1 MNLLESD
8 VIWRNGRLATMSA
21 QSNAPYGLLDRH
33 ALVVRDKHIIAVIPE
48 DELPTQHPQQID
60 LQNRLV
66 TPGLIDCHTH
76 LVFGGDRAYEW
87 EQRLNGVS
95 YTEISQK
102 GGGINSTVRA
112 TRDASPDTLLSISQ
126 QRLQALMD
134 EGVTTV
140 EMKSGYGL
148 DLINEEKQLRVAQ
161 QLARQNA
168 IDVSPTLLSAHTT
181 PPEYHGRS
189 DHYID
194 LICEEILPQLWEKK
208 LFESVDVF
216 CESVGF
222 SVAQSEKL
230 FTAAKQLG
238 IPVRGHMEQLSNLG
252 GSELVAR
259 YHGLSTDHI
268 EHLDEAG
275 IQALARSQTVAVLL
289 PGAFYFYAKP
299 NALRWIYYVNIA
311 FRWL

>member
-8 VIWRNGRLATMSA
+8 VIWRNGRLATMNA
-21 QSNAPYGLLDRH
+21 QNQAPYGLLDRH

-48 DELPTQHPQQID
+48 DELPAQHPQQID
-60 LQNRLV
+60 LQDRLV

-140 EMKSGYGL
+140 EMK
-148 DLINEEKQLRVAQ
+148 
-161 QLARQNA
+161 
-168 IDVSPTLLSAHTT
+168 
-181 PPEYHGRS
+181 
-189 DHYID
+189 
-194 LICEEILPQLWEKK
+194 
-208 LFESVDVF
+208 
-216 CESVGF
+216 F
-222 SVAQSEKL
+222 SQRKSW
-230 FTAAKQLG
+230 
-238 IPVRGHMEQLSNLG
+238 
-252 GSELVAR
+252 
-259 YHGLSTDHI
+259 
-268 EHLDEAG
+268 
-275 IQALARSQTVAVLL
+275 
-289 PGAFYFYAKP
+289 P
-299 NALRWIYYVNIA
+299 N
-311 FRWL
+311 